1 MTPQF
6 SIKFLIDRVSNELSL
21 VLTDTSN
28 YSGVTTY
35 YGQYRIIYP
44 DGVVVE
50 NTDENNPDFSNGNA
64 ITSIPLR
71 LRQGIIQGEYS
82 ITQKTYTNIGD
93 YELEKVFTLS
103 FSEPSLAMSDNS
115 NLATPSISFL
125 DVTKYINEGYNPS
138 VTREVECSFPE
149 SSGVTEVIS
158 TTSNEIF
165 MLSGGKSYEGVYLP
179 ELTSTVLFTASDHS
193 VEWIQSKSFSFDV
206 RAFISVSE
214 LVNLIND
221 VKDKLSNSKG
231 NQRELMDDYFMVTSL
246 YTQLTA
252 NWGGGVLSEAS
263 AVKKEIDE
271 IYVLITELDLEAI
284 NSAISA
290 DASATTASN
299 SASTATT
306 QAGIAT
312 TQAGEADTSA
322 TTATTQAGIATT
334 KAGEASTSA
343 SNASTSETNAGTS
356 ASTATTQAGIA
367 TTKAGEAST
376 SASNAST
383 SETNAGTSASTATTQ
398 AGIATTKA
406 SEAEASALIAI
417 REPDNRES
425 SVVLFDVDYI
435 SGIDTTAITGNI
447 TFDFTDAK
455 RGTTTYMK
463 HIDACAFTFGS
474 EAVLMFNP
482 VNISTTVP
490 NFFCFILL
498 DKTVGEEIVHVSLEQ
513 EGV

>member
-6 SIKFLIDRVSNELSL
+6 IIKFLIDRVSNELSL

-149 SSGVTEVIS
+149 ASGVTEVIS

-206 RAFISVSE
+206 RAFIAVSE

-252 NWGGGVLSEAS
+252 NWGEGVLSGAS

-271 IYVLITELDLEAI
+271 IYVLITELELEAS

-312 TQAGEADTSA
+312 TQAGEADASA
-322 TTATTQAGIATT
+322 T
-334 KAGEASTSA
+334 
-343 SNASTSETNAGTS
+343 
-356 ASTATTQAGIA
+356 TATTQAGIA

-425 SVVLFDVDYI
+425 SVVLFDADYI

-463 HIDACAFTFGS
+463 HIDASAFTFGS

>member
-1 MTPQF
+1 
-6 SIKFLIDRVSNELSL
+6 
-21 VLTDTSN
+21 
-28 YSGVTTY
+28 
-35 YGQYRIIYP
+35 
-44 DGVVVE
+44 
-50 NTDENNPDFSNGNA
+50 
-64 ITSIPLR
+64 
-71 LRQGIIQGEYS
+71 
-82 ITQKTYTNIGD
+82 
-93 YELEKVFTLS
+93 
-103 FSEPSLAMSDNS
+103 
-115 NLATPSISFL
+115 
-125 DVTKYINEGYNPS
+125 
-138 VTREVECSFPE
+138 
-149 SSGVTEVIS
+149 
-158 TTSNEIF
+158 

-193 VEWIQSKSFSFDV
+193 IEWIQSKSFSFDV
-206 RAFISVSE
+206 RAFIAVSE

-271 IYVLITELDLEAI
+271 IYVLITELELEAS

-306 QAGIAT
+306 QAG
-312 TQAGEADTSA
+312 EADASA

-343 SNASTSETNAGTS
+343 SNASTSETNAC
-356 ASTATTQAGIA
+356 
-367 TTKAGEAST
+367 
-376 SASNAST
+376 
-383 SETNAGTSASTATTQ
+383 TSASTATTQ

-425 SVVLFDVDYI
+425 SVVLFDADYI

-463 HIDACAFTFGS
+463 HIDASAFTFGS